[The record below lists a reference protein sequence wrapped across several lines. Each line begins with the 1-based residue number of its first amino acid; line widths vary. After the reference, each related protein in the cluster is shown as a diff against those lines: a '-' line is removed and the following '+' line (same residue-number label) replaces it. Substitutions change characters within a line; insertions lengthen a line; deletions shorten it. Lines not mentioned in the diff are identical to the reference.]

1 MKNISSRFLTTSF
14 VVFSLALPAAIVL
27 PAKEAEARRIERACN
42 ASDRRAA
49 TPALCSCIQRV
60 ADQTLTNADQRKG
73 ARFFRD
79 PQRAQEVRKS
89 DTTADDAFWE
99 RWRNFGRTAANVCG

>member
-1 MKNISSRFLTTSF
+1 MRLLTTSLI
-14 VVFSLALPAAIVL
+14 VLSLAVPAAIVL
-27 PAKEAEARRIERACN
+27 PAGPAEAKRIERACN

-49 TPALCSCIQRV
+49 TPGLCACIQRV
-60 ADQTLTNADQRKG
+60 ADQTLTNSDQRLG

-89 DTTADDAFWE
+89 DTASDDAFWS
-99 RWRNFGRTAANVCG
+99 RWRNFGRSAAQICS

>member
-1 MKNISSRFLTTSF
+1 MRLLTTGLLA
-14 VVFSLALPAAIVL
+14 FSLALPAAIVL
-27 PAKEAEARRIERACN
+27 PTGEAAARGIERACN

-49 TPALCSCIQRV
+49 NPALCGCIQRV
-60 ADQTLTNADQRKG
+60 ADQMLTNGDQRRA

-89 DTTADDAFWE
+89 DTRADDAFWQ
-99 RWRNFGRTAANVCG
+99 RWRDYARTARDICG

>member
-1 MKNISSRFLTTSF
+1 MRLFTTSLLAL
-14 VVFSLALPAAIVL
+14 SLAVPVAIVL
-27 PAKEAEARRIERACN
+27 PAGTAEAGRIERACN

-49 TPALCSCIQRV
+49 TPALCACIQRV
-60 ADQTLTNADQRKG
+60 ADQTLTRADQREG

-89 DTTADDAFWE
+89 DTAADDAFWS
-99 RWRNFGRTAANVCG
+99 RWRDFGRSAAQICN

>member
-1 MKNISSRFLTTSF
+1 MRFLSSSLLAL
-14 VVFSLALPAAIVL
+14 SLALPGVVVFSAG
-27 PAKEAEARRIERACN
+27 PAEAKRIERACN

-49 TPALCSCIQRV
+49 TPALCACIQRV
-60 ADQTLTNADQRKG
+60 ADQTLTNSDQRKG

-89 DTTADDAFWE
+89 DTAADDAFWG
-99 RWRNFGRTAANVCG
+99 RWRDFGRSAAQICS